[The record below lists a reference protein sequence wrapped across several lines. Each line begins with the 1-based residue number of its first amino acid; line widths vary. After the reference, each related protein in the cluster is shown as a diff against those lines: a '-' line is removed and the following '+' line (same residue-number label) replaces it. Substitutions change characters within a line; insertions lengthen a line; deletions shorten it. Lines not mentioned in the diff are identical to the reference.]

1 MNFFSFEFLGCF
13 LIFFLLYWG
22 CQPSAKLQNGLLITA
37 SYFFVYS
44 FSPDYAY
51 ILFGYTLF
59 IYILTHWL
67 TDRLPTKWIYTLLA
81 IAIIGCFTVF
91 KYYSFFQETLLQTL
105 TKFGLSVELPVIDLL
120 APLGLSFYAFHSV
133 SYVVSVCRKEMPKAD
148 FFDVVL
154 YLSFFPSIVAGP
166 INRAKVFIP
175 QIQVDTRTI
184 LTARKAILLI
194 TLAITKLFL
203 FSSWLSDNFVTP
215 VFDAPSS
222 FNAGEIIV
230 AVYAYAWHIYF
241 NFSGYTNLVT
251 GIALLLGFKVPINF
265 NAPYMAS
272 SLKDF
277 WGRWHISL
285 STFIRDYIYIPL
297 GGSRKGFSRTN
308 INLLL
313 AMVISGLWHGAA
325 MTFIIWGAIHG
336 LGMVLLNI
344 KHFCLDKLKLTG
356 RFISPSMS
364 VITSRVI
371 TFHFVCFAWIFF
383 RSQTSDDALMLLRQ
397 IGAPGFLEALST
409 SIVALSGFWLLFI
422 GYPYCVR
429 GYHFMAKYHQK
440 VAWYFYPVPLALIL
454 TIVFMLSP
462 SGMPGFIYANF

>member
-154 YLSFFPSIVAGP
+154 YLSFSLVLWLG
-166 INRAKVFIP
+166 R
-175 QIQVDTRTI
+175 
-184 LTARKAILLI
+184 LI
-194 TLAITKLFL
+194 APKFLFL
-203 FSSWLSDNFVTP
+203 KYRSKP
-215 VFDAPSS
+215 
-222 FNAGEIIV
+222 
-230 AVYAYAWHIYF
+230 
-241 NFSGYTNLVT
+241 
-251 GIALLLGFKVPINF
+251 ALF
-265 NAPYMAS
+265 
-272 SLKDF
+272 
-277 WGRWHISL
+277 
-285 STFIRDYIYIPL
+285 
-297 GGSRKGFSRTN
+297 
-308 INLLL
+308 
-313 AMVISGLWHGAA
+313 
-325 MTFIIWGAIHG
+325 
-336 LGMVLLNI
+336 
-344 KHFCLDKLKLTG
+344 
-356 RFISPSMS
+356 
-364 VITSRVI
+364 
-371 TFHFVCFAWIFF
+371 
-383 RSQTSDDALMLLRQ
+383 
-397 IGAPGFLEALST
+397 
-409 SIVALSGFWLLFI
+409 
-422 GYPYCVR
+422 
-429 GYHFMAKYHQK
+429 
-440 VAWYFYPVPLALIL
+440 
-454 TIVFMLSP
+454 
-462 SGMPGFIYANF
+462 